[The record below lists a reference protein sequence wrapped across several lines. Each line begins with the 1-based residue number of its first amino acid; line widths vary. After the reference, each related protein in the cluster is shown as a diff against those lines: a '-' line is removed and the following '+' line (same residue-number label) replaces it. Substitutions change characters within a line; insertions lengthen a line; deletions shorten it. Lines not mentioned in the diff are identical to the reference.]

1 MAILIARR
9 LCHDPQQLP
18 VEYAVINYRADRYSF
33 TVDLVRSS

>member
-1 MAILIARR
+1 
-9 LCHDPQQLP
+9 LP